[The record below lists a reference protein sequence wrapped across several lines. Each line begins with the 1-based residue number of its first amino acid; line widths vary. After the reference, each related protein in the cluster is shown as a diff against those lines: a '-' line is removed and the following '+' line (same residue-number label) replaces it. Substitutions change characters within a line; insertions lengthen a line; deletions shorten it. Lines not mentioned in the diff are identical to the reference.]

1 MRNSHYATHKGL
13 TQKGTK
19 MKGGKLPQTVV
30 IYIPLNRRS
39 RDQEL
44 ATTASQTIT
53 MILRMI
59 QKPFKLWYIKYR

>member
-1 MRNSHYATHKGL
+1 
-13 TQKGTK
+13 

-53 MILRMI
+53 IILR
-59 QKPFKLWYIKYR
+59 